1 MTETR
6 SVNLN
11 LACSRSEAMVGM
23 LVAWARRRGSRYA
36 PGRRALRRGCTRR
49 RYTQDQQI
57 HVAGRCGRGSVLRA
71 DRRGVRAPRR
81 HEPVEH
87 GQQRRVFAVSAA
99 DGRQQWRRLQSG
111 QLQPGRLLS
120 GQLQSGQWRNR
131 GPIAASGSRTGR
143 RPGHVRSIVT
153 TLSIGTDTFSVFGT
167 TATLL
172 VSDPGLLDHARAIAD
187 AELAAVDMA
196 CSRFRPDSE
205 LSRLNGSGGAVVPVS
220 RLFAEL
226 VDAALRAARLTD
238 GDVDPT
244 CGQAL
249 EEIGYDRD
257 FAVLQAA
264 GVRSPGSGQLALG
277 VPGWRCVRLDRKRG
291 LAQLTDGAQLDLGAT
306 AKAWAADRCA
316 SLIAAATE
324 SGVLVS
330 LGGDI
335 AVAGPPPAD
344 RGEGRGGGWG
354 VRVTDDHAAGP
365 EAPGQT
371 VTIRS
376 GGLATSSTTVRTWAL
391 GGRRVHHIIDPAT
404 GEPAR
409 SVRTDRR
416 RPRRAGRVTQGR
428 PREHDRAGGP
438 RAGPPNAGR
447 RGVGRPG
454 IGHHAAA
461 WH

>member
-1 MTETR
+1 M
-6 SVNLN
+6 
-11 LACSRSEAMVGM
+11 
-23 LVAWARRRGSRYA
+23 
-36 PGRRALRRGCTRR
+36 
-49 RYTQDQQI
+49 
-57 HVAGRCGRGSVLRA
+57 
-71 DRRGVRAPRR
+71 
-81 HEPVEH
+81 
-87 GQQRRVFAVSAA
+87 
-99 DGRQQWRRLQSG
+99 
-111 QLQPGRLLS
+111 
-120 GQLQSGQWRNR
+120 
-131 GPIAASGSRTGR
+131 
-143 RPGHVRSIVT
+143 T
-153 TLSIGTDTFSVFGT
+153 TLAVGTDSFSVFGT

-172 VSDPGLLDHARAIAD
+172 VSDPGLLDDARAIAD

-220 RLFAEL
+220 SLFAEL
-226 VDAALRAARLTD
+226 VEAALRAARLTD

-264 GVRSPGSGQLALG
+264 GARSPLSAPVTLG

-291 LAQLTDGAQLDLGAT
+291 LVQLTNGAQLDLGAT

-354 VRVTDDHAAGP
+354 CGSP
-365 EAPGQT
+365 
-371 VTIRS
+371 
-376 GGLATSSTTVRTWAL
+376 TTTPP
-391 GGRRVHHIIDPAT
+391 GRR
-404 GEPAR
+404 
-409 SVRTDRR
+409 RR
-416 RPRRAGRVTQGR
+416 
-428 PREHDRAGGP
+428 
-438 RAGPPNAGR
+438 GR
-447 RGVGRPG
+447 R
-454 IGHHAAA
+454 
-461 WH
+461 